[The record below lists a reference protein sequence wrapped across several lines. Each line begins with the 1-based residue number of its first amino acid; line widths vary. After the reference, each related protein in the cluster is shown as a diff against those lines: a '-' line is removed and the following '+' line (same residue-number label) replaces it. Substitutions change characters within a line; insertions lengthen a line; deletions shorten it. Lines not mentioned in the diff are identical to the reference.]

1 MKSLQQLCSVR
12 DEVFDPSLRSTVLDL
27 TDLIEDRINEHHF
40 FKTNYVTDGMRT
52 LLREAF
58 DRFSR
63 RSNQGTFLLTQAMGG
78 GKTHNMIALGLLS
91 KYPEL
96 REDVLESSYD
106 PNLGSVRVAAFTGR
120 ESDAPLGVWGAIAEQ
135 IGKKDQFDEYYS
147 PLSAPGQ
154 TAWVNLLKGEPLL
167 ILLDELPPY
176 FAHARSQEIGNADLA
191 TVTTTALSNLL
202 IAVNRPELE
211 NVCVVISDLTATY
224 GEGSEQIGQALSNL
238 ENEASR
244 SAMQL
249 EPVRQNTNEIY
260 HILRKQIFASLPE
273 DEDVQKIAR
282 GYAQA
287 VKDAKQMD
295 VTDASPEEYAR
306 RIKDAYPFHFSIRD
320 LYARFRENP
329 GFQQTRDLIRLMRT
343 VIAHMYEAGRAEERL
358 LVHPYDIDLNHK
370 DTLTKVTR
378 INPKLENAISH
389 DIASEGTAVAETIDS
404 NREGHDARDAA
415 ALLLMASLANVPKA
429 VKGLTRSEVISLLCT
444 PNRDVSRIEKEV
456 LKPFYTSAWYLHT
469 DTDGRLLF
477 KDVKNINAQLKTTAE
492 SYGRDSRLVE
502 LRDFL
507 KGLFEP
513 SMKDVYQR
521 VQALP
526 AVDNI
531 EVSSDKVTLVIAEPT
546 GTKGLSDDLQVFYN
560 DLSFKNRVLF
570 LSGQKGTLSH
580 LLEKAAELKAIRY
593 ILDEMEEEK
602 VSSNDP
608 QYTSAQDIE
617 DEKKLQLLSAARE
630 TFTTLTYPH
639 FDGLRSADFVMQF
652 TDNNYNGEKQIKT
665 TLEKKGK
672 FTADIEGDSFRK
684 RCEQRLFTQKQ
695 MIWSEVKKRAAV
707 NTEWPWHRPDAL
719 DRLKNRMI
727 HEDKWREEGN
737 YINKGPFD
745 PPKTDVRVQE
755 LHRDHDTGEVTLR
768 LTPVHGDT
776 IYYEVGAEA
785 TTASE
790 KVTNPQA
797 FTTDAL
803 EVSFLCVDST
813 GEHDTGNVET
823 WTNEVTIKHKVRTL
837 PDGTKRVELKAV
849 PQVPVRYTTDGSN
862 PRTAGGVYDGPI
874 EVSEGT
880 QVVQAV
886 PDGDGIVSEPRK
898 IRIDWDEESGFDLDE
913 QQPATWQK
921 PHENTTTQGTYDFLG
936 RMKKCQAHA
945 RGPRVTVNGEEW
957 VELATDPGMEM
968 SGETLEE
975 VVDYVRGLID
985 EGEVSLF
992 VDALRFE
999 TGQQLTDWTDDA
1011 KVDLNPEE
1019 VQQ

>member
-1 MKSLQQLCSVR
+1 
-12 DEVFDPSLRSTVLDL
+12 
-27 TDLIEDRINEHHF
+27 
-40 FKTNYVTDGMRT
+40 
-52 LLREAF
+52 
-58 DRFSR
+58 
-63 RSNQGTFLLTQAMGG
+63 
-78 GKTHNMIALGLLS
+78 MIALGLLA
-91 KYPEL
+91 KHPEL
-96 REDVLESSYD
+96 REDILRSSYD

-120 ESDAPLGVWGAIAEQ
+120 ESDAPLGIWGAIAEQ
-135 IGKKDQFDEYYS
+135 IGKKEQFSDYYS

-154 TAWVNLLKGEPLL
+154 TAWVELLKGEPLL

-176 FAHARSQEIGNADLA
+176 FANARSQEIGNADLA

-224 GEGSEQIGQALSNL
+224 GEGSQQIGQALRNL

-260 HILRKQIFASLPE
+260 HILRKQIFETLPE
-273 DEDVQKIAR
+273 EEDVEDIAH

-306 RIKDAYPFHFSIRD
+306 RIKEAYPFHFSIRD

-343 VIAHMYEAGRAEERL
+343 VIAHMYETDRANERL

-370 DTLTKVTR
+370 DTLTKITR

-389 DIASEGTAVAETIDS
+389 DIASEGNAVAETIDG
-404 NREGHDARDAA
+404 NRDGRDARDAA

-507 KGLFEP
+507 EGLFEP
-513 SMKDVYQR
+513 TVKDVYQR

-526 AVDNI
+526 AVDDI
-531 EVSSDKVTLVIAEPT
+531 DVSSDKVTLVIAEPT
-546 GTKGLSDDLQVFYN
+546 GSKGLSEDLQAFYD

-570 LSGQKGTLSH
+570 LSGQRGTLTH

-593 ILDEMEEEK
+593 ILEEMEEEK

-652 TDNNYNGEKQIKT
+652 TGNNYNGEKQVKA

-672 FTADIEGDSFRK
+672 FTAEIEGDSFRK

-707 NTEWPWHRPDAL
+707 NTNWPWHKPEAL
-719 DRLKNRMI
+719 DRLKDRMI

-737 YINKGPFD
+737 YVNKGPFA

-755 LHRDHDTGEVTLR
+755 LHRDSETGEVTLR
-768 LTPVHGDT
+768 LTPVHGDE
-776 IYYEVGAEA
+776 IYYEIGAEA
-785 TTASE
+785 TPASE

-797 FTTDAL
+797 FTTDSL
-803 EVSFLCVDST
+803 KISFLCVDST
-813 GEHDTGNVET
+813 GEHEVGEPTT
-823 WTNEVTIKHKVRTL
+823 WTNEVTIKHKIYTSA
-837 PDGTKRVELKAV
+837 DGTKRVELQAV

-886 PDGDGIVSEPRK
+886 PDGNGIVAEPRK
-898 IRIDWDEESGFDLDE
+898 IRIDWDDEAGFSLDE
-913 QQPATWQK
+913 EKPATWQRA
-921 PHENTTTQGTYDFLG
+921 HEKTTTQGTYDFLHQ
-936 RMKKCQAHA
+936 MKKHRAHA
-945 RGPRVTVNGEEW
+945 RGPRVTVTGDEW
-957 VELATDPGMEM
+957 VELSTDPNMEM
-968 SGETLEE
+968 SGEALEE
-975 VVDYVRGLID
+975 VVDYVRSLID
-985 EGEVSLF
+985 EGEVGLS
-992 VDALRFE
+992 VDGLAFE
-999 TGQQLTDWTDDA
+999 TGQRLADWSEDE